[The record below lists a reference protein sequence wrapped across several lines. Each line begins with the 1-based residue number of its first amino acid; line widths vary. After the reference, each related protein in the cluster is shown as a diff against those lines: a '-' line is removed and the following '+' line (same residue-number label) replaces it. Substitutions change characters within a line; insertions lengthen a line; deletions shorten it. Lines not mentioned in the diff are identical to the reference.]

1 MLIIL
6 ASFASPVVY
15 NNYDYS
21 FNAKYNSYCRTQN
34 FPYWLSSSVAVGCV
48 YGTETPCENYET
60 SAYCT
65 AYPTTISAIPTVY
78 WHTGWRTCCV
88 ACVYNSDCSADSTC
102 VNGSCEITD
111 NDKDGYTIDVDC
123 NDNNSL
129 VHPGADEICGNSI
142 DENCDGI
149 DEGCVM
155 DNDADDDGYD
165 AEPFGNDCN
174 DNNSSIHPGAN
185 EICDGVDNNC
195 NALVDEG
202 DVCPIDN
209 DTDDDGI
216 LDNEDNCPLTYNP
229 LQEDLDSDGI
239 GDVCDN
245 DKDGDGYNANIDCND
260 NNALVHPNAVEICDN
275 IDNNCNLQID
285 ENNVCFIDNDNDGHF
300 GFEDCND
307 NNNLVWQ
314 NLPGYVDNDLD
325 GYGTGNLL
333 EVCSGNF
340 LLEGY
345 SSINGDCNDN
355 NATIHPGA
363 TEICGNSIDENCDG
377 TDKKCSDGGGGSK
390 GGSNT
395 RRVSSEKGED
405 FTITSLPLIETEGEG
420 STIIALSNGK
430 PADEKLKISASNIST
445 SNYWLVFLII
455 LGLLILILFIL
466 ILFAASRR

>member
-1 MLIIL
+1 MSVKSFKLITGIFFSVLMLIIL

-142 DENCDGI
+142 DENCDG
-149 DEGCVM
+149 
-155 DNDADDDGYD
+155 
-165 AEPFGNDCN
+165 
-174 DNNSSIHPGAN
+174 
-185 EICDGVDNNC
+185 
-195 NALVDEG
+195 
-202 DVCPIDN
+202 
-209 DTDDDGI
+209 
-216 LDNEDNCPLTYNP
+216 
-229 LQEDLDSDGI
+229 
-239 GDVCDN
+239 
-245 DKDGDGYNANIDCND
+245 
-260 NNALVHPNAVEICDN
+260 
-275 IDNNCNLQID
+275 
-285 ENNVCFIDNDNDGHF
+285 
-300 GFEDCND
+300 
-307 NNNLVWQ
+307 
-314 NLPGYVDNDLD
+314 
-325 GYGTGNLL
+325 
-333 EVCSGNF
+333 
-340 LLEGY
+340 
-345 SSINGDCNDN
+345 
-355 NATIHPGA
+355 
-363 TEICGNSIDENCDG
+363 